1 MNKGQMEDYD
11 VTNLKPSIYKIKP
24 RTGTATRPDNIVFK
38 LTKENEEFIFYG
50 RTKNELSKL
59 PKLER
64 KTFNM
69 QIKSGCEER

>member
-38 LTKENEEFIFYG
+38 LTKENEEFKI
-50 RTKNELSKL
+50 REV
-59 PKLER
+59 
-64 KTFNM
+64 
-69 QIKSGCEER
+69 